1 MPHPLSVTIV
11 EVLVLG
17 NLVLHRFARLLMQD
31 CTFLWWLYP
40 ASCLTRWDVTLS
52 MPRTIRVGARGS
64 RLSLWQANHVIGLL
78 RNAWPG
84 LGIELVTISTR
95 GDRVLDTPLPLL
107 GGKGVF
113 TEEIEAA
120 LRDGTIDFAVH
131 SLKDLP
137 VDEPEGLTIGAIP
150 ERGAPSD
157 LLVSRSGSGLAGLP
171 QGAVIG
177 TSSPRRGAQLRNAR
191 PDLQLRSI
199 RGNVDTRIAKA
210 LDPDGEYDAIVLA
223 QSGVERL
230 GKLETAAET
239 LPLDVMLPAPGQ
251 GALAIQ
257 CRPDDEV
264 LALLAPINH
273 AETALATAGER
284 ALLSGLGGG
293 CSAPIGAYGW
303 FEGADLHL
311 RGRWLSEDGSGRIDR
326 EIVSADCTIRER
338 AEVTGRE
345 LARQMLEA
353 GAGVSQP

>member
-1 MPHPLSVTIV
+1 M
-11 EVLVLG
+11 
-17 NLVLHRFARLLMQD
+17 
-31 CTFLWWLYP
+31 YP
-40 ASCLTRWDVTLS
+40 ASCLALWGVALQ

-64 RLSLWQANHVIGLL
+64 RLSLWQANHVIDLL
-78 RNAWPG
+78 RTAWPE
-84 LGIELVTISTR
+84 LAIELVTISTR

-120 LRDGTIDFAVH
+120 LREGAIDFAVH

-150 ERGAPSD
+150 QRGAPGD
-157 LLVSRSGSGLAGLP
+157 LLVSRSGSGLSGLP
-171 QGAVIG
+171 QGAVLG
-177 TSSPRRGAQLRNAR
+177 TSSPRRGAQLLNAR

-210 LDPDGEYDAIVLA
+210 LDPAGEYDAIVLA
-223 QSGVERL
+223 QSGVERVD
-230 GKLETAAET
+230 KLDSAAEV
-239 LPLDVMLPAPGQ
+239 LALDVMLPAPGQ

-257 CRPDDEV
+257 CLQDPEL
-264 LALLAPINH
+264 LALLAPISH
-273 AETALATAGER
+273 SETEFATVAER
-284 ALLSGLGGG
+284 AVLSGLGGG

-303 FEGADLHL
+303 FAGADLHL
-311 RGRWLSEDGSGRIDR
+311 RGRWLSEDGAQRIDQ
-326 EIVSADCTIRER
+326 EIVSADCTTRER

-353 GAGVSQP
+353 GASVSQP